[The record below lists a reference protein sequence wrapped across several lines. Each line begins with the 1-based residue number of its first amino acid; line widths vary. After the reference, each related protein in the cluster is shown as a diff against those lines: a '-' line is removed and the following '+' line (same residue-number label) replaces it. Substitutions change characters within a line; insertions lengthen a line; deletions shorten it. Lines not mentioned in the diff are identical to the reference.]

1 MGKIRSTKELVYDGR
16 SLKQG
21 IIEIEVSNWSFDINQ
36 KRYTVKVDDYL
47 VYNENELEC
56 RLSINSKYLYFTD
69 LEVNNLVSIL
79 SINEQL
85 NYTEK
90 LKELTGKALLYINQ
104 SEPVYGS
111 MSNDWIEVN
120 EPIEIL

>member
-21 IIEIEVSNWSFDINQ
+21 VIEIEVSNWSFDINQ

-56 RLSINSKYLYFTD
+56 RLSINSKYIYFTD

-85 NYTEK
+85 SYTEK

-111 MSNDWIEVN
+111 MSNDWIEIN
-120 EPIEIL
+120 ESI